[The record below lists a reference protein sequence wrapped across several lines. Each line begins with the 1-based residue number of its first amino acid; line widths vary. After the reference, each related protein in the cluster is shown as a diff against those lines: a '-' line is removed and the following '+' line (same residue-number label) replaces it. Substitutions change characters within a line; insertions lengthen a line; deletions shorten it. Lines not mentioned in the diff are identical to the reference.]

1 MFGTL
6 NETERLDCWHSSL
19 WVEKSYDRIM
29 LPKCV
34 NLLVLFVVGSRDLL
48 KAVFIVNL
56 CSKLLQIIINSV
68 LSINYGL

>member
-19 WVEKSYDRIM
+19 WVEKSCDRIM
-29 LPKCV
+29 SKCV

-48 KAVFIVNL
+48 KAVFMVNL

-68 LSINYGL
+68 LSIDYGL